1 MSARSDQQANDRISE
16 TARPKKRRT
25 LLLIFLVVL
34 VLGLFFLPTILVNS
48 PLKQTAIDYATAD
61 IKGELTVENI
71 STGWFSPTKIGN
83 VVLKSESGVEIL
95 SAESIETSNSLYGFA
110 IGSDY
115 GKIKIT
121 RPTIDLQLR
130 SDGSNLEDA
139 LVNYLASAEP
149 DGSGAGEGEGN
160 GTAIPR
166 VSVVISD
173 GLVRMT
179 SDTLSQP
186 GIIQNLNATIK
197 CMGNEAPLTAKVQME
212 CSAAEEKGTLVADV
226 VVDSGQLEL
235 TGSSLAA
242 QFNTEQLPIAS
253 LAPAL
258 TRVLGPVNCAGKI
271 DSAGIANVNIT
282 DGSLALDV
290 ETLNAMQIAFVAPE
304 VLGSDQFF
312 AHSISATGELQA
324 NSNQVYAKQFRA
336 ESEFARMT
344 ADGQFDVE
352 QLMQL
357 AAGNKI
363 PQSGFQLD
371 AAVDLAQVTQMLPET
386 THMRDGVKM
395 NSGVLQ
401 ITANTRNEANT
412 QRMVVNAE
420 AANINFEVDGQNI
433 VWNQPLRFVG
443 VAGTKN
449 QQLMLEDIQLQSDFL
464 TAAGFAGF
472 DRGRL
477 KVDGD
482 LNKMI
487 EQANQVLD
495 LGGLQLAGQLDGE
508 MSWQLASA
516 IDSFQAGADL
526 PVSMQGRFK
535 IDNPVLQF
543 PGLNRWQEAQ
553 VDLAFSGNAITN
565 TTGKVAFQS
574 GVFQMQMGDE
584 TATGELVDPIDD
596 LWNASKYQFQCKA
609 NGSIGK
615 WLAQARNF
623 VELPDFACDGN
634 MVSEFLVTINANTAR
649 LNQIKLDSSN
659 FAFNGFSL
667 DLLEPKMS
675 VRGNMKYH
683 FADGTLQLTNTRMT
697 TASLSANTED
707 LVFDF
712 SRKILADGVLAFRA
726 NANRVSQWIGLSMPG
741 DSIRWGGDATGSF
754 ALSSKEDLFG
764 GDLQMKVVD
773 MVFVQ
778 PVAVASAGGTQ
789 QVSNQTSYSEVW
801 REPDLRLGT
810 KIALTDD
817 FDNLIVQGL
826 NVDSKMA
833 DIQASGGINQL
844 SSTMSAD
851 LTGRWNVDWSNV
863 NQLVTEMAGD
873 VVTFTG
879 AGWQPLE
886 IKGPLYDANSQYAW
900 IPNQLQ
906 AVAGIQWEQAQVFN
920 LPLGTSNVDI
930 RLNDS
935 LATISSQGSQ
945 NIIDK
950 FFQLQPVVDLR
961 SADPI
966 LHLRQGTMLD
976 KWEISEQDS
985 RTWLKYAA
993 PLIADATSA
1002 QGNVS
1007 ANVVSAAV
1015 PLFDPMKASAQGSLD
1030 VHTLSIGPGPL
1041 AQQIIPMIDQLRA
1054 LVKPEGSSLQEK
1066 SRWMQLP
1073 DQSLPFA
1080 VQDGRVHHQ
1089 GFKMTYDDIVME
1101 TRGSVG
1107 FDQTMN
1113 LTLDIP
1119 ILESWVGSNEYL
1131 KRLIGKKISIPVGGT
1146 LSKPQLDRRS
1156 ISQLAQQLVRE
1167 SAVGAINDKVQSE
1180 LGGLQEK
1187 YGGKVQGE
1195 LDRLQQNVND
1205 KLKTGFED
1213 KVQNELQNGLN
1224 RLFGGDKK

>member
-1 MSARSDQQANDRISE
+1 MSARRENQSTDRNSE
-16 TARPKKRRT
+16 IARPRKRRT
-25 LLLIFLVVL
+25 FLL
-34 VLGLFFLPTILVNS
+34 VLLVAIGLALFFLPTILVNT
-48 PLKQTAIDYATAD
+48 PLKQTAIEYATKD
-61 IKGELTVENI
+61 IKGEVSIDKI
-71 STGWFSPTKIGN
+71 SAGWFSPIKIGN
-83 VVLKSESGVEIL
+83 VVLKGESGAEIL
-95 SAESIETSNSLYGFA
+95 SAESIETSNTLFGFA
-110 IGSDY
+110 TGSDY
-115 GKIKIT
+115 GKITIT
-121 RPTIDLQLR
+121 RPTIELQLR
-130 SDGSNLEDA
+130 ADGSNLEDA
-139 LVNYLASAEP
+139 LANYLEPAETESSSSGG
-149 DGSGAGEGEGN
+149 GSSTE
-160 GTAIPR
+160 IPK
-166 VSVVISD
+166 VSVEITE

-186 GIIQNLNATIK
+186 GIIENLNAAIE
-197 CMGNEAPLTAKVQME
+197 CMGDEAPLTAKIKMK
-212 CSAAEEKGTLVADV
+212 CSAADEQGAVVADV
-226 VVDSGQLEL
+226 IVDSGQQQL
-235 TGSSLAA
+235 TVSSLAA
-242 QFNTEQLPIAS
+242 QFNTQQLPIAAF
-253 LAPAL
+253 APAL

-271 DSAGIANVNIT
+271 DAAGIANVN
-282 DGSLALDV
+282 LADSSIALNVDS
-290 ETLNAMQIAFVAPE
+290 LNATQVAFVAPD
-304 VLGSDQFF
+304 LIGSDQF
-312 AHSISATGELQA
+312 AARSITATGELQA
-324 NSNQVYAKQFRA
+324 NSNQIYAKQFRA

-344 ADGQFDVE
+344 ANGQFDVE

-357 AAGNKI
+357 AAGNEI
-363 PQSGFQLD
+363 PQTGFQLD
-371 AAVDLAQVTQMLPET
+371 AAVDLAQVTQMMPET

-412 QRMVVNAE
+412 QRMIVNVE

-449 QQLMLEDIQLQSDFL
+449 QQLMLEDFQLQSEFL
-464 TAAGFAGF
+464 TATGFAGF

-487 EQANQVLD
+487 EQANQILD
-495 LGGLQLAGQLDGE
+495 LGGLQLAGQLGGE
-508 MSWQLASA
+508 MSWQLASG

-526 PVSMQGRFK
+526 PVGMQGRFK
-535 IDNPVLQF
+535 IENPVLQF

-553 VDLAFSGNAITN
+553 IDLAFSGNAITN

-574 GVFQMQMGDE
+574 GAFEMQMGNE
-584 TATGELVDPIDD
+584 TATGELVEPIND
-596 LWNASKYQFQCKA
+596 LWNASKYQFQCTA

-623 VELPDFACDGN
+623 AELPEFACDGN
-634 MVSEFLVTINANTAR
+634 MASEFLVTINANTAR
-649 LNQIKLDSSN
+649 LNQIKLDSTD

-667 DLLEPKMS
+667 DIREPKLS
-675 VRGNMKYH
+675 VRGHMKYH
-683 FADGTLQLTNTRMT
+683 FADGTLQFVKTRLA
-697 TASLSANTED
+697 TASMSADTED
-707 LVFDF
+707 LVVDM
-712 SRKILADGVLAFRA
+712 SRKILADGTLTFRA

-741 DSIRWGGDATGSF
+741 DSIRWDGQATGSF
-754 ALSSKEDLFG
+754 ALSSAQDLFG
-764 GDLQMKVVD
+764 GDLQVNVAD

-778 PVAVASAGGTQ
+778 PAAVVSSGGIQQAG
-789 QVSNQTSYSEVW
+789 NQTKYSEVW
-801 REPDLRLGT
+801 REPEVRVAS

-817 FDNLIVQGL
+817 FDNLIIQGL

-833 DIQASGGINQL
+833 DIQANGGINQL
-844 SSTMSAD
+844 SSTMAAD

-879 AGWQPLE
+879 SGWQPLE

-906 AVAGIQWEQAQVFN
+906 AVAGIQWEQAEAFN
-920 LPLGTSNVDI
+920 LPLGTSNVNI

-950 FFQLQPVVDLR
+950 FFQLQPVIDLR
-961 SADPI
+961 AAEPV

-976 KWEISEQDS
+976 NWEISEQDS

-1002 QGNVS
+1002 QGKVS
-1007 ANVVSAAV
+1007 ANVSSAAV
-1015 PLFDPMKASAQGSLD
+1015 PLFDPFKASAQGALD
-1030 VHTLSIGPGPL
+1030 VHNLTIGPGPL
-1041 AQQIIPMIDQLRA
+1041 AQQIIPMIDQLLA
-1054 LVKPEGSSLQEK
+1054 LVKPESNGIGEK

-1073 DQSLPFA
+1073 EQSLPFA
-1080 VQDGRVHHQ
+1080 VQQGRVHHQ
-1089 GFKMTYDDIVME
+1089 GFRMNYDDIVME

-1107 FDQTMN
+1107 FDQTMD

-1119 ILESWVGSNEYL
+1119 ILESWVGSNEFL
-1131 KRLIGKKISIPVGGT
+1131 RRLIGKKISIPIRGT

-1156 ISQLAQQLVRE
+1156 ISQLAQQMLRE
-1167 SAVGAINDKVQSE
+1167 SAVGAVNDRVKSE
-1180 LGGLQEK
+1180 VSQLQEK

-1195 LDRLQQNVND
+1195 LDRLQQDVND
-1205 KLKTGFED
+1205 KLKSGFED